1 MKRKMILLVVFTFV
15 LALLL
20 TACFDMSGRMPAY
33 EVSFETGEEFKNYLS
48 DFDTVF
54 DTSERAFIVINPQ
67 NNIAVIK
74 YSYIMFATDSFE
86 FFHQFHKQKPTR
98 DYQVS
103 SSNVTIYLNVCG
115 YDAECFYFV
124 EEIGRIEKSELVL
137 GSAEVAEND
146 SGFIYT
152 INISYQ
158 NDDVICLTVKSDGKI
173 TQETLDSICELIVE
187 SLEIVKI

>member
-48 DFDTVF
+48 DFDTVL
-54 DTSERAFIVINPQ
+54 DTSERAFIVFSTQ

-74 YSYIMFATDSFE
+74 YSYIILATDSFE

-103 SSNVTIYLNVCG
+103 SSNVTAYLNVCG
-115 YDAECFYFV
+115 YEVEYFYSV
-124 EEIGRIEKSELVL
+124 EEMGMIERSELVC
-137 GSAEVAEND
+137 GNAEVTENE

-173 TQETLDSICELIVE
+173 TQETLDSICGLIVK